1 MGDISIREYI
11 RWPPASASEP
21 TSTVVLTSPERRF
34 VDVRIIPDG
43 GGPGPSGSGS
53 GRSSSSSSL
62 DWAIAGTSSRSG
74 PDGGRQS
81 AVWNHW
87 VDSRTTGPMRD
98 EAEVEPRADGSER
111 EWGRMLNPDTGLE
124 AEYEEVWRSEELVAA
139 AGGCVVLQTEED
151 GARGERG
158 VVMRLGQ
165 YCQGILRVGEEIT
178 VERWVWSE
186 GGGAWERVARFGEDQ
201 LPAQAHVLVDREDG
215 WEVGGEVECSGRVWK
230 VVEASG

>member
-11 RWPPASASEP
+11 RWPPAPAREP

-34 VDVRIIPDG
+34 VDVRIIPDD
-43 GGPGPSGSGS
+43 GPGLSG
-53 GRSSSSSSL
+53 SL

-98 EAEVEPRADGSER
+98 EAEVEPREDGAER
-111 EWGRMLNPDTGLE
+111 EWGRMLNPETGLE
-124 AEYEEVWRSEELVAA
+124 AEYEEVWRSEELVGA
-139 AGGCVVLQTEED
+139 AGGCVVLQTED
-151 GARGERG
+151 GAKGERG
-158 VVMRLGQ
+158 VVLRLGQ
-165 YCQGILRVGEEIT
+165 YCQGILRVGDRIT
-178 VERWVWSE
+178 AERWVWSD
-186 GGGAWERVARFGEDQ
+186 GDGWKRVARFGDDQ
-201 LPAQAHVLVDREDG
+201 LPAQAHVLVDREDA
-215 WEVGGEVECSGRVWK
+215 WEVGGGVEHSGRVWK